1 MNFAEIS
8 CENVRALLQARG
20 WSLRRLAQQTGLS
33 ASTLSEA
40 LRSRHGLSVDALC
53 HVAQAMGVTVEA
65 LCSRPSTPGS
75 PNASPDRRRPRPPT
89 PCLMRTAGPWWTRCW
104 PWSSTGCASDLH
116 LQQDGQ
122 NWPSCC
128 HFLY

>member
-53 HVAQAMGVTVEA
+53 RVAQAMGVTVEA
-65 LCSRPSTPGS
+65 LCSPAFDARQPCRPASGS
-75 PNASPDRRRPRPPT
+75 PQAPASYALLDAHGRAVVDAVLALELDR
-89 PCLMRTAGPWWTRCW
+89 MR
-104 PWSSTGCASDLH
+104 
-116 LQQDGQ
+116 Q
-122 NWPSCC
+122 
-128 HFLY
+128 